1 MGTGHAWIIYVGQI
15 EPIWQSA
22 KWENVSNLVDL
33 SNYCNTCWCELYI
46 TLHCLIFG
54 LGMLLVLLEKMV
66 FFCSAVE

>member
-1 MGTGHAWIIYVGQI
+1 MGQI

-46 TLHCLIFG
+46 TLHCLIFWFRYASG
-54 LGMLLVLLEKMV
+54 TSREDGIFLLCGGIDHSGVV
-66 FFCSAVE
+66 